1 LGRRLDHR
9 KTRFR
14 RRAIALKG
22 PWLGKPSRDEKL
34 EREKDLPQARVKR
47 LIRLDDKVKNVSN
60 EVYRRLPLP
69 PPSLK

>member
-1 LGRRLDHR
+1 M
-9 KTRFR
+9 
-14 RRAIALKG
+14 
-22 PWLGKPSRDEKL
+22 EKL